1 MPHKLA
7 LHCVGHSLDDAA
19 NARTFSPPRK
29 RNKTHFVGAWSRL
42 LFLRGNG
49 DARERDQVAEFQSIS
64 ILGHAAGGNAG
75 TDRNCLMTSSKHKKI
90 RTTAEN
96 TSPAKVL
103 ERELEKLRQD
113 LRATVRAYAA
123 RLEINLAESRAALG
137 SLKPAE
143 ELSRERLNQLRDLM
157 IHVRKRK
164 LKPEKGRRKD
174 LRKIDS
180 LIEDLKLLVPEKN
193 NRRTA

>member
-1 MPHKLA
+1 
-7 LHCVGHSLDDAA
+7 
-19 NARTFSPPRK
+19 
-29 RNKTHFVGAWSRL
+29 
-42 LFLRGNG
+42 
-49 DARERDQVAEFQSIS
+49 
-64 ILGHAAGGNAG
+64 
-75 TDRNCLMTSSKHKKI
+75 MTSIKSRGRARSK
-90 RTTAEN
+90 TVN
-96 TSPAKVL
+96 TSPVRVL
-103 ERELEKLRQD
+103 ETELEKLRHD

-143 ELSRERLNQLRDLM
+143 ELPRERLHQLRDLM

-180 LIEDLKLLVPEKN
+180 LIEDLQLLVPNKN
-193 NRRTA
+193 QG